1 MLLSTSQVC
10 AKSGIQL
17 SVKQIQE
24 LGIQPE
30 TSTGTATYWRHTAP
44 ELICIAMASKLKA
57 KAKELADVGATEQ
70 EAEQNRFE
78 AMMHIE
84 YCLDMDRP
92 AEEIKSRL
100 WAALYLMQRSFAG
113 SNFCPEN
120 YNEIVNYKKDQK

>member
-44 ELICIAMASKLKA
+44 ELICIAMANKLNA
-57 KAKELADVGATEQ
+57 KAKELADFGATEE
-70 EAEQNRFE
+70 EAEQNRID

-84 YCLDMDRP
+84 YCLNMDQP
-92 AEEIKSRL
+92 QDETNNRL
-100 WAALYLMQRSFAG
+100 WAALYLMQRSFVG
-113 SNFCPEN
+113 SNFCPDN
-120 YNEIVNYKKDQK
+120 YNEIVNYKKA